1 MNAALLGYGTV
12 GRSLDELLSERPI
25 GIPITRI
32 LRRPGKTAGDLRMTD
47 DIHAILADP
56 TIDVVVEALSGEMP
70 AARWIEAALAAGK
83 HVVTANKAAIA
94 PRMAHLTAL
103 ARGKGAAFRFEA
115 SVGGVVP
122 WIENLRRAAGFDRID
137 RFCGILNGTGNYI
150 LDRMAAGLD
159 FDEALALAQAKGYAE
174 ADPSADVGGLDLAN
188 KALVTAAAAFGLAP
202 EPGGSAALSVP
213 TIGLDGIDSA
223 YLKAAAAAG
232 KTVRFMAFG
241 RRSEGKSAPRLALGA
256 APVLVP
262 LESLEAAV
270 RRNYNFA
277 LFWGDVSGPLA
288 FFGQGA
294 GGRPTADAILSD
306 LRAIAESV
314 ASAAPRVTEA
324 SLDDALLFGHARY
337 ADGTVR
343 SGAFADLAREA
354 KALRGRHGFAAFEP
368 APALFER

>member
-159 FDEALALAQAKGYAE
+159 FAEALAHAQAKGYAE

-188 KALVTAAAAFGLAP
+188 KALVTAAAAFG
-202 EPGGSAALSVP
+202 
-213 TIGLDGIDSA
+213 
-223 YLKAAAAAG
+223 
-232 KTVRFMAFG
+232 
-241 RRSEGKSAPRLALGA
+241 LALGA

-294 GGRPTADAILSD
+294 GGRPTADAIIAD
-306 LRAIAESV
+306 LRAIAESG

-343 SGAFADLAREA
+343 SGTFADLAREA
-354 KALRGRHGFAAFEP
+354 KALRCRHGFAAFEP
-368 APALFER
+368 APELFER

>member
-159 FDEALALAQAKGYAE
+159 FAEALAHAQAKGYAE

-232 KTVRFMAFG
+232 KNALSLLTI
-241 RRSEGKSAPRLALGA
+241 SDSAVTGEALPA
-256 APVLVP
+256 EDRQNTFTQMMEIA
-262 LESLEAAV
+262 LE
-270 RRNYNFA
+270 
-277 LFWGDVSGPLA
+277 
-288 FFGQGA
+288 
-294 GGRPTADAILSD
+294 
-306 LRAIAESV
+306 IAE
-314 ASAAPRVTEA
+314 
-324 SLDDALLFGHARY
+324 
-337 ADGTVR
+337 
-343 SGAFADLAREA
+343 
-354 KALRGRHGFAAFEP
+354 
-368 APALFER
+368 